1 MIFSLPRKV
10 SDRNRRI
17 RGVMKASAHHAVYL
31 WRLVMNRYIAELLGR
46 FVLVFASCGSAVLAG
61 VVLTF
66 FLVYT
71 ILGRAPVGFAGIAI
85 GLVDKI
91 GFLGIS
97 LAFGISLLATIKSH
111 SWLKAQPPTKTAGPI
126 LPRD

>member
-31 WRLVMNRYIAELLGR
+31 WRLVMNRYIAELLGT

-61 VVLTF
+61 
-66 FLVYT
+66 
-71 ILGRAPVGFAGIAI
+71 
-85 GLVDKI
+85 DKI

-126 LPRD
+126 LPWD

>member
-1 MIFSLPRKV
+1 
-10 SDRNRRI
+10 
-17 RGVMKASAHHAVYL
+17 MKASAHRAVYL
-31 WRLVMNRYIAELLGR
+31 WRLVMNRYIAELLGT

-61 VVLTF
+61 
-66 FLVYT
+66 
-71 ILGRAPVGFAGIAI
+71 
-85 GLVDKI
+85 DKI